1 MKSKNGITLIALIIT
16 IIVMLILVG
25 VTVTTA
31 IKGGLFSSAKQA
43 TKGTTI
49 AREKE
54 QIISAYSTTIA
65 KTLKKDANVYDLQKE
80 LDDTVGADKTAVT
93 ILADGTFN
101 ILFNETK
108 HNFNLNNGKVEEK
121 ELDNTKMAFFDTG
134 ENVRTKMINLAGGD
148 QIQYWFYIANISID
162 AIKRYE
168 GTPDLSKMTD
178 ENIVSWSELYEDYEE
193 NKDLY
198 EEIIPEGTELCPI
211 YMWFEKSGNKKI
223 RDIYGNTNLEEI
235 TNTDKEKEVETG
247 TIYWWSESNNVYLNP
262 DSSGMFACLAYVSD
276 LSGIKGFN
284 TKFVENI
291 EGILV
296 SDSNQ
301 SLKDFDD
308 LANWNT
314 SDVTN
319 MSGAF
324 GGYTFLENIDGIKN
338 WDTSN
343 VTDMSEMFGSPD
355 FRSSNIID
363 LSALANWNVSNVTNM
378 QYMFYRCPVTNL
390 SALANW
396 NVSNVTSMN
405 SMFLLCPITDA
416 SGINDWDISKVIDFT
431 NMFLEC
437 NTHPEFTKV
446 SGTWN
451 EFGTFTPSN

>member
-43 TKGTTI
+43 AKGTTI

-148 QIQYWFYIANISID
+148 QIQYWFYIVNISID

-178 ENIVSWSELYEDYEE
+178 ENIVSWTTAYEAYKQ
-193 NKDLY
+193 NPNTY
-198 EEIIPEGTELCPI
+198 NNFVPEGTELCPI

-223 RDIYGNTNLEEI
+223 RDIYGNTNLAEI
-235 TNTDKEKEVETG
+235 TDENIEKEVETG

-262 DSSGMFACLAYVSD
+262 DSSSMFKSLAYVSD

-284 TKFVENI
+284 TKFVENM
-291 EGILV
+291 ECILV
-296 SDSNQ
+296 SFANQ

-314 SDVTN
+314 SNVTN
-319 MSGAF
+319 MSSAF
-324 GGYTFLENIDGIKN
+324 GGYAFLENIDGIKN

-343 VTDMSEMFGSPD
+343 VTKMMYMFGSPD
-355 FRSSNIID
+355 FCPSNIID

-378 QYMFYRCPVTNL
+378 QDMFYGCPVTNL

-396 NVSNVTSMN
+396 NVSNVTSMTY
-405 SMFLLCPITDA
+405 MFFNCPITDA
-416 SGINDWDISKVIDFT
+416 SGINDWNISKATDFT
-431 NMFLEC
+431 SMFSGC

-446 SGTWN
+446 SGTWD
-451 EFGTFTPSN
+451 EYGTFTPSN

>member
-43 TKGTTI
+43 AKGTTI

>member
-31 IKGGLFSSAKQA
+31 IKGGLFSSAKQSA
-43 TKGTTI
+43 KGTTM

-65 KTLKKDANVYDLQKE
+65 KTLKKDANIYDLQKE
-80 LDDTVGADKTAVT
+80 LDDTVGADKTAAT

-101 ILFNETK
+101 ILFKETK
-108 HNFNLNNGKVEEK
+108 HKFNLNNGKVEEK

-178 ENIVSWSELYEDYEE
+178 ENIVSWTTAYEAYKQ
-193 NKDLY
+193 NPNAY
-198 EEIIPEGTELCPI
+198 NNFVPEGTELCPI
-211 YMWFEKSGNKKI
+211 YMWFEKSDDKKV
-223 RDIYGNTNLEEI
+223 RNLWGDTNLTEI
-235 TNTDKEKEVETG
+235 TNADKEKEVETG

-262 DSSGMFACLAYVSD
+262 DSSHMFKSLTYVSD

-284 TKFVENI
+284 TKFVKNMD
-291 EGILV
+291 GILA
-296 SDSNQ
+296 SDYNQ

-314 SDVTN
+314 SNVTN
-319 MSGAF
+319 MSWAL
-324 GGYTFLENIDGIKN
+324 GGWCSLENIDGIKN

-343 VTDMSEMFGSPD
+343 VTNMSFMFGNMD
-355 FRSSNIID
+355 VGSSRITD
-363 LSALANWNVSNVTNM
+363 LSALANWNVSNVINM
-378 QYMFYRCPVTNL
+378 ECMFCGCQVTSL
-390 SALANW
+390 SALASW
-396 NVSNVTSMN
+396 NVSNVTNMSQ
-405 SMFLLCPITDA
+405 MFYSCPITDA
-416 SGINDWDISKVIDFT
+416 SGINDWDISKVTDFT
-431 NMFLEC
+431 YMFLEC

-446 SGTWN
+446 SGTWD
-451 EFGTFTPSN
+451 ESGTFTPSN

>member
-31 IKGGLFSSAKQA
+31 IKGGLFSSAKQSA
-43 TKGTTI
+43 QGTI
-49 AREKE
+49 MAREKE

-65 KTLKKDANVYDLQKE
+65 KTLKKDANIYDLQKE
-80 LDDTVGADKTAVT
+80 LDDTVGADKTAAT

-178 ENIVSWSELYEDYEE
+178 ENIVSWTTAYEAYKQ
-193 NKDLY
+193 NPNAY
-198 EEIIPEGTELCPI
+198 NNFVPEGTELCPI
-211 YMWFEKSGNKKI
+211 YMWFEKSDDKKV
-223 RDIYGNTNLEEI
+223 RNLWGDTNLTEI
-235 TNTDKEKEVETG
+235 TNADKEKEVETG

-262 DSSGMFACLAYVSD
+262 DSSNMFNALTYVSD

-284 TKFVENI
+284 TKFVKNMD
-291 EGILV
+291 GILA
-296 SDSNQ
+296 SDYNQ

-314 SDVTN
+314 SNVTN
-319 MSGAF
+319 MSWAL
-324 GGYTFLENIDGIKN
+324 GGWCSLENIDGIKN

-343 VTDMSEMFGSPD
+343 VTNMSFMFGNMD
-355 FRSSNIID
+355 VGSSRITD
-363 LSALANWNVSNVTNM
+363 LSALANWNVSNVINM
-378 QYMFYRCPVTNL
+378 ECMFCGCQVTSL
-390 SALANW
+390 SALASW
-396 NVSNVTSMN
+396 NVSNVTKMSQ
-405 SMFLLCPITDA
+405 MFYSCPITDA
-416 SGINDWDISKVIDFT
+416 SGINDWDISKVTDFT
-431 NMFLEC
+431 YMFLEC

-446 SGTWN
+446 SGTWD
-451 EFGTFTPSN
+451 ESGTFTPSN